1 MVKAIT
7 FDCWDTLV
15 ADDESRDKKR
25 KEYFRLALDMYKV
38 PKTQDE
44 IVNLFSEEAKIF
56 QDHIIKHRKTQN
68 ARARVKTLIGLAK
81 VQLPASKIA
90 KIAEFSDKIALK
102 YRPPLVLGIIK
113 ILEDLSKIYTLG
125 LICNTGWHSGET
137 VRRVLQGYDLPKYF
151 TFLSF
156 SDEVGVAKPH
166 KKIFELTVDRL
177 GFRTE
182 EALHIGD
189 SEYSDI
195 VGAKQANMKAILFTG
210 VNAKYKNKN
219 TADAVINSYDNF
231 LNILQA
237 L

>member
-1 MVKAIT
+1 MIKAIT

-15 ADDESRDKKR
+15 VDDESRDKKR
-25 KEYFRLALDMYKV
+25 KEYFRLVLDRYNV
-38 PKTQDE
+38 PKTQEE
-44 IVNLFSEEAKIF
+44 IVDLFSEEAKIF
-56 QDHIIKHRKTQN
+56 QDHIVRNRKTQN
-68 ARARVKTLIGLAK
+68 AITRAETLIGLAK
-81 VQLPASKIA
+81 AEIPASEIA

-102 YRPPLVLGIIK
+102 YRPPLVQGIIK
-113 ILEDLSKIYTLG
+113 ILEDLSKIYILG

-137 VRRVLQGYDLPKYF
+137 VRSVLQGYDLPKYF
-151 TFLSF
+151 AFLSF

-182 EALHIGD
+182 EAAHIGD

-195 VGAKQANMKAILFTG
+195 VGAKQANMKAVLFTG
-210 VNAKYKNKN
+210 INAKYKNNN